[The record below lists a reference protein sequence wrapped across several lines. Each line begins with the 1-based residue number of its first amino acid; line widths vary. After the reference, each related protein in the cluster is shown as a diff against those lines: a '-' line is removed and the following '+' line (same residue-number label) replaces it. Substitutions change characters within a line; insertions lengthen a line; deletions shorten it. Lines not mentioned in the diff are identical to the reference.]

1 MKTLLNWLLLIA
13 LIAGPTAIAFHGE
26 QAAATFLM
34 TSLVIALAS
43 LNLPADRLEEFGIG
57 PLKARLEKR
66 IKEADELTDR
76 LKEVMR
82 LMLSVAVS
90 AGMRTGRFAHQT
102 QLYHQELFTN
112 VEKIFERTG
121 LDPSAKD
128 EVLRDFYFFSKVDM
142 SLALLGSSSTHPGS
156 ETEPLAKE
164 LRQSKVFDATS
175 VKSMRKLASLYEVEA
190 LPHIQEWL
198 NDFEALV
205 LTNRIRRPE
214 HWFNYQDDSKNRIG
228 IIRAA
233 AEAKTGGT

>member
-1 MKTLLNWLLLIA
+1 MKAFLNWLLLIA
-13 LIAGPTAIAFHGE
+13 LIAGPTAIALLGQ

-34 TSLVIALAS
+34 ASLVIALAS

-121 LDPSAKD
+121 LDPGAKA

-142 SLALLGSSSTHPGS
+142 GLALLGSSIHTGS

-175 VKSMRKLASLYEVEA
+175 VESMRKLACLYEVET

-198 NDFEALV
+198 SDFEALV
-205 LTNRIRRPE
+205 LTNRIRRPD

-233 AEAKTGGT
+233 AEAKKGGV